1 MPSLAQRLIDE
12 GKEKVIKET
21 KIEIARELVKNGIDI
36 DIIAKSTG
44 FPREEIE
51 KLADTIQ

>member
-12 GKEKVIKET
+12 GEKKGKLKT
-21 KIEIARELVKNGIDI
+21 ARELVKNGVDI

-44 FPREEIE
+44 LTREEIE
-51 KLADTIQ
+51 KLADTVQ

>member
-1 MPSLAQRLIDE
+1 MPSLAQRLKDE
-12 GKEKVIKET
+12 GKKEGNLET
-21 KIEIARELVKNGIDI
+21 ARELVKNGVDI

-51 KLADTIQ
+51 KLADTVQ